1 MLVVKN
7 PLANA
12 EDIGDTSSTLGLVR
26 DPLEEGRATIPV
38 FLPGESTGQRNLAI
52 YSLWGFKELDTT
64 E

>member
-12 EDIGDTSSTLGLVR
+12 EDIGDMGSTLGLVR

-38 FLPGESTGQRNLAI
+38 FLPGESNGQRSLAI
-52 YSLWGFKELDTT
+52 YSPRGYKELDTT